1 MSTTLLYDNPLFLQH
16 QTGRH
21 VESAQRIQ
29 QVQHTLSTES
39 ALPSQILRISRWDA
53 ADHDALQRVH
63 SQSYLH
69 HLAEFA
75 TQGGGQIEQDT
86 ILSPRSFEVA
96 RHASGA
102 ACDAVSR
109 VVGGGASRAFC
120 LIRPPGH
127 HALTDGAMGFCLLN
141 HVAIAAA
148 YACSVAGVD
157 RVLIIDW
164 DVHHGNG
171 TQDIFWSDSQV
182 AFLSIHR
189 WPFYP
194 GSGRAEETGTGPGLG
209 TTCNIPLAFGT
220 SRATYCDRFRQGV
233 ERIAAR
239 HQPELIL
246 LSAGFDAHKDDPI
259 GSLGLQDEDFDTL
272 TRCVRDVAD
281 VHCKGRIV
289 SLLEGG
295 YNPDALARCVS
306 IHLRGLS
313 KRIDDS

>member
-1 MSTTLLYDNPLFLQH
+1 MSTTLLYDDPLFLQH
-16 QTGRH
+16 ETGRH
-21 VESAQRIQ
+21 VESAERIRPVQR
-29 QVQHTLSTES
+29 TLSAGS
-39 ALPSQILRISRWDA
+39 ALSSQILRISHWDK
-53 ADHDALQRVH
+53 ADRNAMQRVH
-63 SQSYLH
+63 SQPYLE
-69 HLAEFA
+69 HLEQFA
-75 TQGGGQIEQDT
+75 AQGGGQIEQDT
-86 ILSPRSFEVA
+86 ILSLRSFEVA
-96 RHASGA
+96 CHASGA

-109 VVGGGASRAFC
+109 IIGGESQRAFC

-148 YACSVAGVD
+148 HARTTAGVD

-209 TTCNIPLAFGT
+209 TTCNIPLAVGT
-220 SRATYCDRFRQGV
+220 SRATYCDRFQQEV
-233 ERIAAR
+233 ERIAAH
-239 HQPELIL
+239 HQPDLIL
-246 LSAGFDAHKDDPI
+246 LSAGFDAHQDDPI
-259 GSLGLQDEDFDTL
+259 GSLGLQDEDFATL
-272 TRCVRDVAD
+272 TRCVRDVAE
-281 VHCKGRIV
+281 VHCNGRIV

-295 YNPDALARCVS
+295 YNPEALARCVR

-313 KRIDDS
+313 DNS